1 MGKLVIRIERGNAP
15 PSEAWTQ
22 LWVWLMSARE
32 RPGKRDAGMDM
43 AAAATAR
50 GGRR

>member
-1 MGKLVIRIERGNAP
+1 MSKLDVRIERGDAP
-15 PSEAWTQ
+15 PNEAWTQ
-22 LWVWLMSARE
+22 LWLWLISVRE
-32 RPGKRDAGMDM
+32 RPGKSDAGTDM